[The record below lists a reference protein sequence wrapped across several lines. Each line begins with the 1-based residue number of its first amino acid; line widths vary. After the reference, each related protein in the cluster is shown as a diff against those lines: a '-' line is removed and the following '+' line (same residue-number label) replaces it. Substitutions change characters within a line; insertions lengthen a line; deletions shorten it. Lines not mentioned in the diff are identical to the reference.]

1 MQEVQHMKA
10 QRSRTTDS
18 STLFKPKFRQ
28 TILFQVLAINLVM
41 LIVFNV
47 VMFIVMNSF
56 DSTVATSKDMFQY
69 VTELDNYESSLK
81 INIDSIQKD
90 ILLYCI
96 SSTTRD
102 TVKTDIQTQQ
112 DSAAANIDSMSSL
125 FAEHGNE
132 DSVAALNDIKTQ
144 LSAYPDMIS
153 QVFEYADR
161 GTQGGVLM
169 ALSLIQGDMA
179 TADQAFA
186 ADLSKVD
193 EGIAGVSTYCTAEM
207 QSMRDNGMRAS
218 FTGLAVFILCIICS
232 FLLSYYGI
240 VRKITSISG
249 ELNHII
255 LAIEQGQGDLTA
267 RVHTQTSSELVY
279 IRNGVNLFIET
290 LQNVM
295 KDVKSG
301 TVVLTDASSQVS
313 SRIQLASDNITSTSA
328 ALEELSA
335 SMENVSATAVSIN
348 EKLVDVRTAADEI
361 TAEVVSGNEKAG
373 QIKTEADRMKLS
385 ATQKKS
391 NTGSKMQELSNILT
405 HSVQESENVSQINEL
420 TNVILDIA
428 SQTNLLALNASIEA
442 ARAGDAG
449 KGFAVVAQEISSLAE
464 NSRQTA
470 GNIQKISQEVTQ
482 AVSDLS
488 RSATEVLDFINTTVI
503 GDYDAFVNMGNQY
516 ENTALII
523 NDMLGSFSSRAD
535 HLKNIMNEMTASVS
549 TIVTSVQES
558 SQAITMSANNSSMIV
573 GEIQEIGD
581 ALDQN
586 TKVTVQLN
594 DSTRKFAQL

>member
-1 MQEVQHMKA
+1 
-10 QRSRTTDS
+10 
-18 STLFKPKFRQ
+18 
-28 TILFQVLAINLVM
+28 
-41 LIVFNV
+41 
-47 VMFIVMNSF
+47 
-56 DSTVATSKDMFQY
+56 
-69 VTELDNYESSLK
+69 
-81 INIDSIQKD
+81 
-90 ILLYCI
+90 
-96 SSTTRD
+96 
-102 TVKTDIQTQQ
+102 
-112 DSAAANIDSMSSL
+112 
-125 FAEHGNE
+125 
-132 DSVAALNDIKTQ
+132 
-144 LSAYPDMIS
+144 
-153 QVFEYADR
+153 
-161 GTQGGVLM
+161 
-169 ALSLIQGDMA
+169 
-179 TADQAFA
+179 
-186 ADLSKVD
+186 
-193 EGIAGVSTYCTAEM
+193 
-207 QSMRDNGMRAS
+207 
-218 FTGLAVFILCIICS
+218 
-232 FLLSYYGI
+232 
-240 VRKITSISG
+240 
-249 ELNHII
+249 
-255 LAIEQGQGDLTA
+255 
-267 RVHTQTSSELVY
+267 
-279 IRNGVNLFIET
+279 
-290 LQNVM
+290 M